1 MHGETYLRIHWQL
14 RDVVKLM
21 WGRPCRRMAAEEF
34 RGSRAAALLV
44 MYSEAAA
51 HLICAASDIVL
62 VPSLFEPC
70 VPSQICRSFYDILS
84 PVMFSFSA
92 RPQRHGAAQAH

>member
-1 MHGETYLRIHWQL
+1 MHWPLRN
-14 RDVVKLM
+14 VAKLKG
-21 WGRPCRRMAAEEF
+21 GRPCRRMAADEF

-51 HLICAASDIVL
+51 HLIYAASDIVL

-70 VPSQICRSFYDILS
+70 VPSQICRSTYNILAC
-84 PVMFSFSA
+84 M
-92 RPQRHGAAQAH
+92 